1 MREDNRLASCT
12 FFIVKCITGGSPH
25 PALFFDGIWLARVST
40 SCVSSASF
48 TLHSKQL
55 CGRPRLADRDGGS
68 NPNLIKS
75 TLPSVSYSKET
86 LKNTVE
92 KKKKNVEKENGEIDR
107 KLYEKAW
114 VVYFGLLYPW
124 SSLKQKANVLTRLS
138 RFSIGLKM
146 QPTILL
152 LFHFLEDACP
162 EY

>member
-1 MREDNRLASCT
+1 M
-12 FFIVKCITGGSPH
+12 
-25 PALFFDGIWLARVST
+25 
-40 SCVSSASF
+40 
-48 TLHSKQL
+48 
-55 CGRPRLADRDGGS
+55 
-68 NPNLIKS
+68 
-75 TLPSVSYSKET
+75 SKET

-92 KKKKNVEKENGEIDR
+92 KKKTNYVEKENGEIDR

-124 SSLKQKANVLTRLS
+124 SSLKKNANVLTRLS

-162 EY
+162 EH